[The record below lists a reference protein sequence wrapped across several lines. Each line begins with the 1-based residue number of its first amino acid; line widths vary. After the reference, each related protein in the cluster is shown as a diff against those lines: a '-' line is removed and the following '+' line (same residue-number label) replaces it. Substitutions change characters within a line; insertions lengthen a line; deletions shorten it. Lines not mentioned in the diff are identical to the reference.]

1 MRPANGPRRR
11 DVIKTTAALSVA
23 AVMSSLGSNFA
34 HAARSDVLKVGVIG
48 CGGRGTGAARDC
60 AKASPRTRI
69 VAMGDLFKDRLDSSR
84 NNLNE
89 LGEQF
94 QVTDDRAFVGFDA
107 YKQVIDSDV
116 DYVLL
121 CEPPGFRPRSVAY
134 AVEKGRHVFAEKP
147 IAVDSAGV
155 RRFLAAMEAA
165 KSKQLG
171 VLAGTVFR
179 HHTPHIDAIKQLHD
193 GVIGDIVAGYSYY
206 NTAGLWHHP
215 RKPEWSDMEW
225 QVRNWL
231 YFNWLSGDHI
241 VEQNVH
247 RIDIQN
253 WVMKGPPK
261 SAYAM
266 GGRQARVDPMYGHI
280 YDHFAVEY
288 VYENDQKQD
297 VRIINTCRQQDGTDT
312 RVTEY
317 YVGTKGTAE
326 PSKGPKSE
334 RRVRPLPLAEGY
346 IQEHRDLI
354 KSLEEGRPLN
364 EGQLVAD
371 CTLASIM
378 GRMSAYTGK
387 LITWDQALTAEEDTF
402 PKELGFGEMPVP
414 PVAVPGKA

>member
-1 MRPANGPRRR
+1 MQPANSPTRR
-11 DVIKTTAALSVA
+11 DMMKTSAALSAA
-23 AVMSSLGSNFA
+23 AVLSSLGSNFA
-34 HAARSDVLKVGVIG
+34 HAAGSDALKVGMIG

-60 AKASPRTRI
+60 AQASPRTRI
-69 VAMGDLFKDRLDSSR
+69 VAMGDLFQDRLDTSHA
-84 NNLNE
+84 NLKE

-94 QVTDDRAFVGFDA
+94 KVTDDGAFVGFDA

-134 AVEKGRHVFAEKP
+134 AIEKGRHVFAEKP
-147 IAVDSAGV
+147 IAVDAAGV
-155 RRFLAAMEAA
+155 RAFLAAMDVA
-165 KSKQLG
+165 KSKNLG

-179 HHTPHIDAIKQLHD
+179 HHQTHVDAINQLHE

-206 NTAGLWHHP
+206 NTNGLWHHP

-225 QVRNWL
+225 QCRNWP

-253 WVMKGPPK
+253 WVMKGSPK

-266 GGRQARVDPMYGHI
+266 GGRQARIDPMYGHI

-334 RRVRPLPLAEGY
+334 HRARPLPLAKGY

-354 KSLEEGRPLN
+354 KSMENGKPLN
-364 EGQLVAD
+364 EGQMVAD

-387 LITWDQALTAEEDTF
+387 LITWEQALAAEEDTF
-402 PKELGFGEMPVP
+402 PKALDFASMPVA